1 VIRWLRD
8 WRTLTALSG
17 AVLVALLA
25 VLVVTSITDRERA
38 LQVAKA
44 ATSNAQDERAIL
56 NRRVDQLLAQISQL
70 QADSQANGEQLAVL
84 RREVVLLQQQVRD
97 LGGQPVVVDGGTSPT
112 PAASRSSPRASPTPK
127 SSPTQAS
134 PHPSPSPSRTCVPVV
149 GKCITG
155 GADVWRPEKAA
166 EGHPPAL

>member
-1 VIRWLRD
+1 MIRWLRD
-8 WRTLTALSG
+8 WRTITALSG

-44 ATSNAQDERAIL
+44 ATLNEQTERAVL

-70 QADSQANGEQLAVL
+70 QADSQANGQQLAVL

-97 LGGQPVVVDGGTSPT
+97 LGGQPVVVADGGTSPT
-112 PAASRSSPRASPTPK
+112 PAASRSSPRPTPH
-127 SSPTQAS
+127 PTPTHT
-134 PHPSPSPSRTCVPVV
+134 PHPTPMPSRTCIGVICL
-149 GKCITG
+149 K
-155 GADVWRPEKAA
+155 
-166 EGHPPAL
+166 